1 MLVWGCYWGAAG
13 AALSVVVFIST
24 ARADKTVTHQS
35 IDLEHH
41 SPGPGRRYRAA
52 ID

>member
-13 AALSVVVFIST
+13 AALSVVVRVT
-24 ARADKTVTHQS
+24 ARADKTVTYQS
-35 IDLEHH
+35 FDLEHH